1 MFNQVAGVQPCIL
14 TSINQGLAAGF
25 RPLMAG
31 RHKHGTAE
39 AEKQMAEGEQTSSHL
54 TEEVDFTSQWRR
66 KKKRRKVM

>member
-1 MFNQVAGVQPCIL
+1 
-14 TSINQGLAAGF
+14 
-25 RPLMAG
+25 MAG